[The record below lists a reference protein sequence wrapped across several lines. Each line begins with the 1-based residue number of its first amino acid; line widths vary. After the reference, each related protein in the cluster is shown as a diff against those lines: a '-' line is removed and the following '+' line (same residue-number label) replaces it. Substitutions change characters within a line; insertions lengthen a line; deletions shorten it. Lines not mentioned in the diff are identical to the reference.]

1 MNKDHSRESQNSCSN
16 RRRLVRAIYSFP
28 SRFPRRYEAP
38 GDKFRKLGPG
48 LRWQASEPQALAETS
63 ENSAALL
70 PWLWRG
76 GAGEAPFRIRV
87 DVTLAGA

>member
-1 MNKDHSRESQNSCSN
+1 
-16 RRRLVRAIYSFP
+16 
-28 SRFPRRYEAP
+28 
-38 GDKFRKLGPG
+38 